1 MEAWL
6 EWARGP
12 AFVFA
17 FTFMVLGLIRH
28 AVLTVAE
35 MYRTMRRAGDPSLPY
50 SKIIVTTLKW
60 LVPLGKIRNEVL
72 YSVTSILFHIA
83 ILIVPVFLGGHIA
96 LWARGL
102 GVSWP
107 AIPSEVADVLA
118 IVAIVTAV
126 ALVVQRVSARAT
138 RSLSRFQD
146 YVLPLLLAVPFV
158 TGFLVMHPA
167 MNPFSYEAVLFVHVM
182 SANLVFVLMPITKL
196 SHAALMPSVQF
207 VSELGWKWPADS
219 GSRVAVALRKEEE
232 PV

>member
-17 FTFMVLGLIRH
+17 FTFMVLGLVRH
-28 AVLTVAE
+28 VLLTVAE
-35 MYRTMRRAGDPSLPY
+35 MRRTMRRAGDRSLPY
-50 SKIIVTTLKW
+50 SKLTRTTLEW
-60 LVPLGKIRNEVL
+60 LVPVSKIRNEII
-72 YSVTSILFHIA
+72 YSVTSIVFHIA

-102 GVSWP
+102 GISWP
-107 AIPSEVADVLA
+107 AIPNELADVLA

-126 ALVVQRVSARAT
+126 ALFVQRVSARAT
-138 RSLSRFQD
+138 RSLSRLQD
-146 YVLPLLLAVPFV
+146 YVLPPLIAVPFI

-167 MNPFSYEAVLFVHVM
+167 FNPFSYQAALFVHIM
-182 SANLVFVLMPITKL
+182 SANLVFVLMPLSKL
-196 SHAALMPSVQF
+196 SHAVLLPSVQF
-207 VSELGWKWPADS
+207 VSEAGWKWPIDS
-219 GSRVAVALRKEEE
+219 GSRVAEALGKEEA

>member
-28 AVLTVAE
+28 VVLTFAE
-35 MYRTMRRAGDPSLPY
+35 MYRTMRRAGDRSLPY
-50 SKIIVTTLKW
+50 FKILVTTLKW
-60 LVPLGKIRNEVL
+60 LVPMGKIRNEVL

-102 GVSWP
+102 GLSWP
-107 AIPSEVADVLA
+107 AIPNEVADVLA

-138 RSLSRFQD
+138 RCLSRFQD
-146 YVLPLLLAVPFV
+146 YVLPLLIAVPFV
-158 TGFLVMHPA
+158 TGFLVVHPA

-182 SANLVFVLMPITKL
+182 SANLIFVLMPITKL
-196 SHAALMPSVQF
+196 SHAAFMPSVQF
-207 VSELGWKWPADS
+207 VSELSWKWPADS

>member
-1 MEAWL
+1 
-6 EWARGP
+6 
-12 AFVFA
+12 
-17 FTFMVLGLIRH
+17 
-28 AVLTVAE
+28 
-35 MYRTMRRAGDPSLPY
+35 MYRTMRRAGDQSLPY
-50 SKIIVTTLKW
+50 SKLIVTTLKW
-60 LVPLGKIRNEVL
+60 LVPVAKIRTEIL

-102 GVSWP
+102 GLSWP
-107 AIPSEVADVLA
+107 AIPNEVADILA
-118 IVAIVTAV
+118 IIAIVTAV

-146 YVLPLLLAVPFV
+146 YVLPLLIAVPFV
-158 TGFLVMHPA
+158 TGFLVVHPA

-182 SANLVFVLMPITKL
+182 SANLIFVLMPITKL

>member
-35 MYRTMRRAGDPSLPY
+35 MYRTMRRAGDQSLPY
-50 SKIIVTTLKW
+50 SKLIVTTLKW
-60 LVPLGKIRNEVL
+60 LVPVAKIRNEAL

-102 GVSWP
+102 GLSWP
-107 AIPSEVADVLA
+107 AIPNEVADVLA

-126 ALVVQRVSARAT
+126 ALVVQRVSASAT

-146 YVLPLLLAVPFV
+146 YVLPVLITVPFV
-158 TGFLVMHPA
+158 TGFLVVHPA

-182 SANLVFVLMPITKL
+182 SANLIFVLMPITKL

-219 GSRVAVALRKEEE
+219 GSRVAVALRKEAE

>member
-17 FTFMVLGLIRH
+17 FTFMVLGLVRH
-28 AVLTVAE
+28 VVLTFAE
-35 MYRTMRRAGDPSLPY
+35 MYRTMRRAGDSSLPY
-50 SKIIVTTLKW
+50 SKILVTTLKW
-60 LVPLGKIRNEVL
+60 LVPVGKIRNEAL

-96 LWARGL
+96 LWTRGV

-107 AIPSEVADVLA
+107 AISNEVADVLA

-126 ALVVQRVSARAT
+126 ALVVQRVSASAT

-146 YVLPLLLAVPFV
+146 YVLPLLIAVPFV
-158 TGFLVMHPA
+158 TGFLVVHPA

-182 SANLVFVLMPITKL
+182 SASLIFVLMPITKL
-196 SHAALMPSVQF
+196 SHAAFMPSVQF